1 GIPWP
6 GGTMDVALLHGLL
19 LLLILPV
26 LLYRHSATFHYFCK
40 VTFFNIWVLTM
51 ATLLSPFAAIRGRCV
66 ENMKLLCAAIRP
78 LKHLYGI
85 KIKVMGAEHLNL
97 KEPYVIVCNHQA
109 SLDVMGMVEVIPKRC
124 VPIAKKELLYMG
136 TVGWACWLSGIIFI
150 DRQRTGDAIDVIS
163 QTLRVWIFPEGT
175 RNQSRSMLPFK
186 RGAFHLAV
194 QAQVPIFPVVISPYW
209 DFFSS
214 KEKKFTSGKVLV
226 GRSGLPVLPRI
237 ETRGLSPKDVP
248 ELTETVRN
256 IMVDVFSEMSANS
269 CRDWPAEL
277 PLLPS
282 TGATKGTDGTWHEE
296 DTTGT
301 SD

>member
-163 QTLRVWIFPEGT
+163 QTARTI
-175 RNQSRSMLPFK
+175 RNENVSRRNWVGGRQGVCMTL
-186 RGAFHLAV
+186 HLL
-194 QAQVPIFPVVISPYW
+194 QVPIFPVVISPYW
-209 DFFSS
+209 DFFSIQWRR
-214 KEKKFTSGKVLV
+214 VLV

>member
-1 GIPWP
+1 
-6 GGTMDVALLHGLL
+6 MSKDEFVLVFDALVMTPFHL
-19 LLLILPV
+19 
-26 LLYRHSATFHYFCK
+26 SASIC
-40 VTFFNIWVLTM
+40 
-51 ATLLSPFAAIRGRCV
+51 SPHVSLCPR
-66 ENMKLLCAAIRP
+66 LLCAAIRP

-85 KIKVMGAEHLNL
+85 KIKVLGAEHLNL

-109 SLDVMGMVEVIPKRC
+109 SLDLMGMVEVIPKRC

-136 TVGWACWLSGIIFI
+136 TVGWACWLSGMIFI

-163 QTLRVWIFPEGT
+163 QTAKTIRRENLQVWIFPEGT

-194 QAQVPIFPVVISPYW
+194 QAQVPIFPIVISPYW

-214 KEKKFTSGKVLV
+214 KEKKFTSGTFTI
-226 GRSGLPVLPRI
+226 RVLPRI

-256 IMVDVFSEMSANS
+256 IMVDVFAEMSANP

-282 TGATKGTDGTWHEE
+282 TGATKGTDSMWHEE